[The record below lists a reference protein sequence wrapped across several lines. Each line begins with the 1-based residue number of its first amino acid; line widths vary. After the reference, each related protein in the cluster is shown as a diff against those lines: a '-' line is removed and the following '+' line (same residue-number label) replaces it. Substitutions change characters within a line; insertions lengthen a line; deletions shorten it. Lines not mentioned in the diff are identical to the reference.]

1 MTTWWQGWTGWG
13 VKEVTMR
20 SQSKLLAI
28 LCLVIF
34 PGSFCCGATIT
45 GTVKG
50 PDGSPFPGAFVEAQ
64 NTKTKITVM
73 SLSDDQGHY
82 QVEKLPAGE
91 YRVQVRAV
99 GYRSNPQNGLN
110 PTAEQNAPLDIAL
123 QKGTVHWNDLSI
135 YQAGK
140 LWPASTGKDL
150 IVAHCYVCHGFQT
163 RMASVTRDE
172 DGWRDRVQYMRD
184 AMHFSLSWRFTDHDA
199 ADVASYLTN
208 LFGPDSALPKS
219 PAEMPGYQETVRK
232 FSSEA
237 MKIVYVEYEMP
248 GPSRMPFS
256 AAPDKNGYL
265 WIPNF
270 GVANKISRLD
280 PKTGEIKDFPVPNV
294 GTAAVHS
301 AVAAADGTVWLTEQA
316 PNKLG
321 RWDPTSQEITEYQ
334 DKYLSEKEGNEDGG
348 SKHTLR
354 FDPGGNVWATG
365 YPLSRFDRKTG
376 KFTDFWDQA
385 AHTYGLE
392 PDKDGNIWFTNPGT
406 GQIGKVDWKTLKIM
420 QWTAP
425 TKGGYERRIEL
436 DSNGIVWFGEYETGK
451 IGRFD
456 PSTQVFREYDLPTGP
471 QTHPYGLGIDRDNN
485 VWYSS
490 YYFDEL
496 GVLDPKTGK
505 ITEYPFPHSENTI
518 REFFRDSEGR
528 MWYGSPS
535 NNKVGYFYL
544 TAGPGGPSV
553 SATRK
558 N

>member
-1 MTTWWQGWTGWG
+1 
-13 VKEVTMR
+13 MR
-20 SQSKLLAI
+20 SYHKLLPGLLI
-28 LCLVIF
+28 LVVFL
-34 PGSFCCGATIT
+34 GSVCYGATIT
-45 GTVKG
+45 GTVRG
-50 PDGSPFPGAFVEAQ
+50 PDGAPFAGAFIQAQ
-64 NTKTKITVM
+64 NTKSGITVM
-73 SLSDDQGHY
+73 VLSDDQGRFR
-82 QVEKLPAGE
+82 VEKLPGGA
-91 YRVQVRAV
+91 YQVRIKAT
-99 GYRSNPQNGLN
+99 GYSSDSHPGLN
-110 PTAEQNAPLDIAL
+110 LTADQNASVDVAL
-123 QKGTVHWNDLSI
+123 QKGMIHWNDLSI

-140 LWPASTGKDL
+140 LWPASAGKDL
-150 IVAHCYVCHGFQT
+150 IFAHCFVCHGFQT
-163 RMASVTRDE
+163 RMASVARDE

-184 AMHFSLSWRFTDHDA
+184 ALHFSLSWRFTAQNA

-208 LFGPDSALPKS
+208 LFGPDSVLPKS
-219 PAEMPGYQETVRK
+219 PAEMPQYPETVRK
-232 FSSEA
+232 FSNEA
-237 MKIVYVEYEMP
+237 MKIVYVEYAMP

-280 PKTGEIKDFPVPNV
+280 PKTGEIKDFSVPNV

-301 AVAAADGTVWLTEQA
+301 AVAASDGSVWLTEQA
-316 PNKLG
+316 SNKLG
-321 RWDPTSQEITEYQ
+321 KWDPTTQEITEYQ
-334 DKYLSEKEGNEDGG
+334 DTYLPGKEGDEDGG

-365 YPLSRFDRKTG
+365 YPLSRFDPKTA
-376 KFTDFWDQA
+376 KFTDFWDGA
-385 AHTYGLE
+385 AHTYSLE
-392 PDKDGNIWFTNPGT
+392 MDKDGNIWFSNPGT
-406 GQIGKVDWKTLKIM
+406 GQIGRVDWKTLKIS
-420 QWTAP
+420 QWTPP

-456 PSTQVFREYDLPTGP
+456 PRTQTFREYDLPTGP
-471 QTHPYGLGIDRDNN
+471 QTHPYGLGIDADNN

-496 GVLDPKTGK
+496 ACLDSKTGK

-535 NNKVGYFYL
+535 NNRVGYFYL
-544 TAGPGGPSV
+544 TSKTGG
-553 SATRK
+553 ATFTG